1 MALFDFLIGLMGL
14 LLWLNW
20 LALGS
25 DPLSQSRTVS
35 LLGTLKKAGPRG
47 PHRWLYLVGLVA
59 LLLGRAL
66 LYWLASHAITWTP
79 RLDFG
84 LVALSF
90 RSDDLAHTLVF
101 SFLGFG
107 ALLAGFY
114 LWLLLLSVVNRS
126 LPAEEPIQR
135 LVRLH
140 FGWLERWPLTLKL
153 ILPFLFGALCWLAL
167 HPLLTALAVVA
178 PPRSNQQLLE
188 QGALIGLETYLS
200 WKYLILAVL
209 LGHIVNSYIYL
220 GKHPIWNYVDATAR
234 HLLVPLRWLPLR
246 IGKLDLLPV
255 VAAVLVFCLAEFL
268 TNPARWLSRLVLPF

>member
-1 MALFDFLIGLMGL
+1 MALFDFLLSLMGL

-25 DPLSQSRTVS
+25 DPLSQRRTVS
-35 LLGTLKKAGPRG
+35 LIGTLKKAGRPR
-47 PHRWLYLVGLVA
+47 PHRWLYLAGLVV

-66 LYWLASHAITWTP
+66 IYWLASRAVTWTP

-90 RSDDLAHTLVF
+90 RADDLAHTLVF

-114 LWLLLLSVVNRS
+114 LSLLLLSVVNHS
-126 LPAEEPIQR
+126 LPAEEPIHR
-135 LVRLH
+135 LVRLY
-140 FGWLERWPLTLKL
+140 FGWLESWPLMLKL
-153 ILPFLFGALCWLAL
+153 LLPFVFGALFWLAL
-167 HPLLTALAVVA
+167 HPLLIAMAVVA
-178 PPRSNQQLLE
+178 PLKSNHQLLA
-188 QGALIGLETYLS
+188 QAALIGLETYVA
-200 WKYLILAVL
+200 WKYPVLAILLVQLI
-209 LGHIVNSYIYL
+209 NSYIFL
-220 GKHPIWNYVDATAR
+220 GRHPVWNYVDATAR

-246 IGKLDLLPV
+246 IGKVDFLPV

-268 TNPARWLSRLVLPF
+268 TNPARWLPRLVLPF